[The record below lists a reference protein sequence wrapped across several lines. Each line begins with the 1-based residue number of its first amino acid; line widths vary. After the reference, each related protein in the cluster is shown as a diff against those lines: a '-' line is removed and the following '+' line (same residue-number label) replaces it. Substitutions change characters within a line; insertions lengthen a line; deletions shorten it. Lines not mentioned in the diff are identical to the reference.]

1 MAATLANLEAATVR
15 KILAEV
21 EAGALIAMFPDTLS
35 EVVAKIIADTLTCVE
50 AAAPVK
56 TDLDTLTG
64 SLVFPIAGQE

>member
-35 EVVAKIIADTLTCVE
+35 EVVAKIIADTLTCVK
-50 AAAPVK
+50 AAPPVK
-56 TDLDTLTG
+56 TDLETLKR
-64 SLVFPIAGQE
+64 S